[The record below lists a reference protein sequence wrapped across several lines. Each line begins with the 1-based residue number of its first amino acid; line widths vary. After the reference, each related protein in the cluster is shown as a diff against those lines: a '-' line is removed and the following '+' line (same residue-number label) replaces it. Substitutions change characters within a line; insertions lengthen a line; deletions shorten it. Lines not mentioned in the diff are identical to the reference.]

1 MRAAGTMAM
10 AALSVPLL
18 CWPVAGHAQR
28 SESVKELMGR
38 AQSESERRA
47 VEDLI
52 NKLQGRP
59 SAPKTA
65 PAEQA
70 APPSAPAAAAKA
82 APAPVP
88 AAPVEPPKSSVAAP
102 APVAPAP
109 PSSGAPA
116 KTATPVQEPPVAPA
130 PAAAQPPPAAS
141 PPVPAASPAPPPPL
155 PPQTAAPKEETTAP
169 ARPAAAAPA
178 AVPAA
183 PAGKAAA
190 GAEREQPPTVDLE
203 IYFEFASA
211 KLTPEA
217 TATLVTL
224 GRTLSDPRLAD
235 QVFIIGG
242 FTDGKGK
249 PDYNL
254 RLSQQRAESVRQ
266 FLIIEFRI
274 DPKRL
279 IAKGYGASQ
288 LKNAAHRDADEN
300 RRVRVINWTSQLKR

>member
-52 NKLQGRP
+52 NKLQGR
-59 SAPKTA
+59 SAPPKSA

-70 APPSAPAAAAKA
+70 APPPVPPPAAAKA

-88 AAPVEPPKSSVAAP
+88 VAPVEPPKSSVAAP
-102 APVAPAP
+102 AQPTPAP
-109 PSSGAPA
+109 PSPVNPA
-116 KTATPVQEPPVAPA
+116 TSATPATEPPPAA

-141 PPVPAASPAPPPPL
+141 TPIPAASPAPPPPP
-155 PPQTAAPKEETTAP
+155 PPQTAAPKEPPAP
-169 ARPAAAAPA
+169 ARPAAVAPTPA
-178 AVPAA
+178 PAA

-190 GAEREQPPTVDLE
+190 SAEREQPPTVDLE
-203 IYFEFASA
+203 IFFEFASA
-211 KLTPEA
+211 KLTPQA

-224 GRTLSDPRLAD
+224 GRTLTDPRLAD

-242 FTDGKGK
+242 FTDAKGK

-254 RLSQQRAESVRQ
+254 WLSQLRAESVRQ
-266 FLIIEFRI
+266 FLITEFRI
-274 DPKRL
+274 DAKRL
-279 IAKGYGASQ
+279 IAKGYGATQ

-300 RRVRVINWTSQLKR
+300 RRVRIINWTSQLKR